1 MIKFWSPQGLAWS
14 SLEKIYWAGILRGMN
29 VNRGAKFTS
38 PREIAEL
45 NIEHL
50 SKLLQT
56 DIDGEKRRVV
66 EKLLAEE
73 REKLR
78 KLSEE

>member
-1 MIKFWSPQGLAWS
+1 MDVS
-14 SLEKIYWAGILRGMN
+14 N
-29 VNRGAKFTS
+29 GAKFTS

-56 DIDGEKRRVV
+56 NLDDEKRQAV
-66 EKLLAEE
+66 EKLLARE
-73 REKLR
+73 REKLK
-78 KLSEE
+78 KLLEED

>member
-1 MIKFWSPQGLAWS
+1 
-14 SLEKIYWAGILRGMN
+14 MN